1 MPVQVQVDSLRPPV
15 SSSSI
20 GLLICL
26 NETMPRTI
34 VKSSARFLTPAPRAA
49 ARGARSARAQALIT
63 RSRRSS
69 MTSLVDFA
77 TEVARAAPMD
87 QVELE
92 REGLPAAVVAD
103 LAQLMAVPRMRI
115 FEMMKVPR
123 ATMEKRIADA
133 GVLTGVANSR
143 ALNLLRLLAHA
154 REILMDST
162 SAEAE
167 GFDVARWLGRW
178 IETPQPSLG
187 GKKPAD
193 LLDTEAGVG
202 LVDRTLGAMRSGV
215 YL

>member
-1 MPVQVQVDSLRPPV
+1 M
-15 SSSSI
+15 
-20 GLLICL
+20 
-26 NETMPRTI
+26 
-34 VKSSARFLTPAPRAA
+34 
-49 ARGARSARAQALIT
+49 AL
-63 RSRRSS
+63 
-69 MTSLVDFA
+69 
-77 TEVARAAPMD
+77 AAPMD

-123 ATMEKRIADA
+123 ATIEKRIADA

-143 ALNLLRLLAHA
+143 VLNLLRLLAHA
-154 REILMDST
+154 REILEDST